1 MALGGASVVLSRPH
15 YVFKSLPT
23 RDVSRPTEPSEHPSY
38 MSSGTETGQ
47 LRSTST
53 AGVTSATTAPSSAPT
68 ARSTQQHEAY
78 QDQVLP
84 EVSRTFALTIPQ
96 LPGNLRTVV
105 TNAYLLCRI
114 ADTIEDD
121 GGLSVATKHALHEQ
135 FIEVIAGTR
144 NARTF
149 SDEVVPMVSKDMLPA
164 EIELIANTDRVVA
177 VTHSFNASQRAALE
191 RCVTIMC
198 EGMPRFQNHKSLRGL
213 KDLEELNEYC
223 YYVAGVVGEMLT
235 ELFIDYSPAIA
246 ERGEPMRRLAICFGQ
261 GLQMTNILKDVWE
274 DRRTD
279 TCWLPRDVFEALGFD
294 LADLTPGKHVAAFG
308 EGMRQLIGVAHGH
321 LRRALEYT
329 LLIPT
334 SERGLR
340 RFCLWA
346 IGLAVFTLR
355 KVNSNPAFNTGQ
367 EVKVS
372 RNTVRATVLVGSL
385 AAGSNG
391 TVRFL
396 FDRIAQG
403 LPLAP
408 MGEPL
413 TAPASATA

>member
-1 MALGGASVVLSRPH
+1 
-15 YVFKSLPT
+15 
-23 RDVSRPTEPSEHPSY
+23 
-38 MSSGTETGQ
+38 MSSSPETGE
-47 LRSTST
+47 LRRTST
-53 AGVTSATTAPSSAPT
+53 AEVTSAAAPSAPI

-96 LPGNLRTVV
+96 LPGKLRTVV

-121 GGLSVATKHALHEQ
+121 GGLSVAVKHQLHEE

-144 NARTF
+144 NARVF
-149 SDEVVPMVSKDMLPA
+149 SEAVVPMVSKDMLPA

-177 VTHSFNASQRAALE
+177 VTHSFNTSQRAALE

-235 ELFIDYSPAIA
+235 ELFIDYSPEIA
-246 ERGEPMRRLAICFGQ
+246 RRGDDMRRLAICFGQ

-279 TCWLPRDVFEALGFD
+279 TCWLPREVFAELGFD
-294 LADLTPGKHVAAFG
+294 LGELTPGQHVEAFG

-329 LLIPT
+329 LMIPT

-355 KVNSNPAFNTGQ
+355 KVNRNPAFNSGQ

-385 AAGSNG
+385 AAGSDG
-391 TVRFL
+391 AVRFL
-396 FDRIAQG
+396 FERIASG

-413 TAPASATA
+413 TAPASATS

>member
-1 MALGGASVVLSRPH
+1 
-15 YVFKSLPT
+15 
-23 RDVSRPTEPSEHPSY
+23 
-38 MSSGTETGQ
+38 MSSSSETGQ
-47 LRSTST
+47 LTSTSN
-53 AGVTSATTAPSSAPT
+53 AGVSPASATAASASPSST
-68 ARSTQQHEAY
+68 IRDHEAY
-78 QDQVLP
+78 QEQALP

-96 LPGNLRTVV
+96 LPGKLRTVV

-121 GGLSVATKHALHEQ
+121 GGLSVATKHRLHQE

-144 NARTF
+144 NARAF
-149 SDEVVPMVSKDMLPA
+149 SEALVPMVSRDMLPA

-198 EGMPRFQNHKSLRGL
+198 KGMPRFQNDKSLRGL

-235 ELFIDYSPAIA
+235 ELFIDYSPQIA
-246 ERGEPMRRLAICFGQ
+246 ERGDEMRRLAICFGQ

-294 LADLTPGKHVAAFG
+294 LADLTPGKHVDAFG
-308 EGMRQLIGVAHGH
+308 QGMRQLVGVAHGH

-329 LLIPT
+329 LLLPKRET
-334 SERGLR
+334 GLR

-346 IGLAVFTLR
+346 ISLAVFTLR
-355 KVNSNPAFNTGQ
+355 KVNGNLAFTSGQ
-367 EVKVS
+367 DVKVT
-372 RNTVRATVLVGSL
+372 RTTVRTTVLVGSL
-385 AAGSNG
+385 AAGND
-391 TVRFL
+391 TAVRVL
-396 FDRIAQG
+396 FNSIAGG

-408 MGEPL
+408 PADPL
-413 TAPASATA
+413 TAPASAST